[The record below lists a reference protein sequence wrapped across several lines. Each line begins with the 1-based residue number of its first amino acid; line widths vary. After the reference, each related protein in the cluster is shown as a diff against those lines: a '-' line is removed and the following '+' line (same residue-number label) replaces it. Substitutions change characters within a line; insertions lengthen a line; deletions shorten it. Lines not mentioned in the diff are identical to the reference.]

1 MPPYILS
8 TAHTIFLRTKRCS
21 IDTNR
26 STSYYCTCREHT
38 VLRTASSC
46 SFEYRVSLGAEEL
59 DEPCFN
65 HVLNRRVPL
74 LGEQHPA
81 PLGGFSR
88 HFWILGV
95 DPLDNVREGIN
106 RHRPRFDCDAAVC
119 NVRCTE
125 WGWGITACSIVVDDP
140 TPSVVLFDPLV
151 LSKLFG
157 LVSPSIT
164 AGAFVVAFVLFF

>member
-74 LGEQHPA
+74 LGEQHSA
-81 PLGGFSR
+81 PLGGFR
-88 HFWILGV
+88 HSF
-95 DPLDNVREGIN
+95 REGGGERERKTQICIHPILPP
-106 RHRPRFDCDAAVC
+106 RSDTLLDGTTDAILIIQDAVLVAMLCSPCHCVRFDG
-119 NVRCTE
+119 VRHLRSRTM
-125 WGWGITACSIVVDDP
+125 
-140 TPSVVLFDPLV
+140 
-151 LSKLFG
+151 
-157 LVSPSIT
+157 
-164 AGAFVVAFVLFF
+164 